1 VQMKLGEKA
10 RLDITSD
17 FAYGSQE
24 FPGLIPPHSDLILYV
39 LSACLCLLWASA
51 NVSTARSSSGRST
64 RRRPLCI
71 AGTCILLDI
80 MLSSEQGCCK
90 HPAVLVEN
98 IVSRHCRGLPFAN

>member
-1 VQMKLGEKA
+1 MKLGEKA

-39 LSACLCLLWASA
+39 LPACLCLLWASA

-64 RRRPLCI
+64 RGLPLCI
-71 AGTCILLDI
+71 AGTCILLDTI
-80 MLSSEQGCCK
+80 LSSEQGCW
-90 HPAVLVEN
+90 
-98 IVSRHCRGLPFAN
+98 